1 MWKQMKKILYF
12 TLTLLTLV
20 LAGCKEDAGECR
32 IHGTLPDDKYDG
44 KCIYLIALDKTIRDS
59 VGIDSCF
66 VKDRKFE
73 ITTRKNMMGIIRMD
87 YHFRFGLQDLLVV
100 EEPGDLYVT
109 IDSVSS
115 GHGTKNNDVLQNWK
129 QMTEVHNKQYGQL
142 ISMYQNAHFSG
153 DSLRANSVKAHADS
167 VHHAYKD
174 ATRKMA
180 AGLSDGPLK
189 DFLGGM
195 FPTSYKRQM
204 PDGTIQEFP
213 LD

>member
-1 MWKQMKKILYF
+1 MKSHFMMCLALLILA
-12 TLTLLTLV
+12 
-20 LAGCKEDAGECR
+20 LASCEHDDKVCR
-32 IHGTLPDDKYDG
+32 IHGTLPDDKYND
-44 KCIYLIALDKTIRDS
+44 KCIYLIAMDKTIRDS

-73 ITTRKNMMGIIRMD
+73 ITTTKHMMGILRMD

-100 EEPGDLYVT
+100 EEPGDVYVT

-115 GHGTKNNDVLQNWK
+115 AHGTPNNEVLQQWK
-129 QMTEVHNKQYGQL
+129 QLTEVHNKQYRQL
-142 ISMYQNAHFSG
+142 ISFYQDAHFGG
-153 DSLRANSVKAHADS
+153 DSLRANTIKAYADS
-167 VHHAYKD
+167 VHHAYKEQ
-174 ATRKMA
+174 TRKMA
-180 AGLSDGPLK
+180 AGLPEGPLK

-204 PDGTIQEFP
+204 PDGTIQEIP